1 MNNTE
6 NTMNFVCI
14 YSIKYENDLIS
25 LFSICRTL
33 FVCIILGVASV
44 MFSNDAEELVLNPIE
59 RMLEKVR
66 LLAKNPLAA
75 TSDEIQTAGLLSTM
89 D

>member
-1 MNNTE
+1 
-6 NTMNFVCI
+6 
-14 YSIKYENDLIS
+14 
-25 LFSICRTL
+25 
-33 FVCIILGVASV
+33 